1 MAVNDDS
8 FRRWPEGLQFPA
20 VNFGID
26 QGGLSRNTERLK
38 LAGYVKAGKA
48 FKGKLRT
55 PAISSP
61 GKTPGL

>member
-1 MAVNDDS
+1 MILSAVG
-8 FRRWPEGLQFPA
+8 RRDFNFLLSTLGLTR
-20 VNFGID
+20 
-26 QGGLSRNTERLK
+26 GGLSRNTERLK